1 MVSILGVGF
10 LELATTSNLR
20 NKVTKVEQKA
30 KKNNGKNIFEK

>member
-30 KKNNGKNIFEK
+30 KKE